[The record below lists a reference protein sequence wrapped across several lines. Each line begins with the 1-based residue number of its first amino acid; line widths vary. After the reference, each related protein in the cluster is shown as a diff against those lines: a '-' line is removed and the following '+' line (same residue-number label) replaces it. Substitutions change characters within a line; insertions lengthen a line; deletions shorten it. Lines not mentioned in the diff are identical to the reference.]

1 MERAISPSLLNLI
14 FELNSELLFCMS
26 AFVFLYYLHF
36 FLFIYLF
43 CPHCWILYT
52 KLYSKL
58 LSLHSIFFFT
68 TFYRLFLYFLFS
80 TGETL
85 CESLSRDMRSKR
97 RLWNENCCCSTKWW
111 CSTYCRMFLFSL
123 LIECWT
129 KNDEMFGTVLC
140 PLIKKRKW
148 KSDIVLSDKVFL
160 FFSLI
165 LNWTSDFNGKKL
177 IFIFSSCFF
186 LKL

>member
-14 FELNSELLFCMS
+14 FALNSELLFCMS
-26 AFVFLYYLHF
+26 AFVFLYYLHIF
-36 FLFIYLF
+36 FLFIYFALTAESFTQNYILNF
-43 CPHCWILYT
+43 CPCIVYF
-52 KLYSKL
+52 
-58 LSLHSIFFFT
+58 SLPHSTVYFSIVI
-68 TFYRLFLYFLFS
+68 YFLFS

-85 CESLSRDMRSKR
+85 CESLSRDMRCKR

-111 CSTYCRMFLFSL
+111 CSTYCKIFLFSL

-160 FFSLI
+160 FFH
-165 LNWTSDFNGKKL
+165 
-177 IFIFSSCFF
+177 
-186 LKL
+186 

>member
-1 MERAISPSLLNLI
+1 MCIRDSIYFALTAESFTQNYILN
-14 FELNSELLFCMS
+14 
-26 AFVFLYYLHF
+26 
-36 FLFIYLF
+36 F
-43 CPHCWILYT
+43 CPCIVYF
-52 KLYSKL
+52 
-58 LSLHSIFFFT
+58 SLPHSTVYFSIVI
-68 TFYRLFLYFLFS
+68 YFLLY

-85 CESLSRDMRSKR
+85 CESLSRDMRGKR

-111 CSTYCRMFLFSL
+111 CSTYCKIFLFSL

-160 FFSLI
+160 FFHSFWIELQI
-165 LNWTSDFNGKKL
+165 LMGRNW
-177 IFIFSSCFF
+177 FSFFHLVSF